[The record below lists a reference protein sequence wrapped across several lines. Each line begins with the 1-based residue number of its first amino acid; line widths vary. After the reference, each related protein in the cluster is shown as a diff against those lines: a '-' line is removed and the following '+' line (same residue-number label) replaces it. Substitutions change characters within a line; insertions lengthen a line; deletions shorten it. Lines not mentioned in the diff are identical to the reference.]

1 MDSLFTFR
9 TPSPD
14 PATTDNFATIVFD
27 GIPGNPPTAGA
38 PNPGITAPT
47 SGPISANWKNTGA
60 NSIDTRVLGTNDRD
74 ATDAECD
81 IVVAAGAIAPAGIRH
96 LSINP
101 ALYAYYRFQH
111 KATAGGSQG
120 ASKVTGAQHRV

>member
-14 PATTDNFATIVFD
+14 PVSTDSFATVRFD
-27 GIPGNPPTAGA
+27 GIPGQA
-38 PNPGITAPT
+38 PDPGNQVQLTAPT

-60 NSIDTRVLGTNDRD
+60 NSIDTRVLGTNDKD
-74 ATDAECD
+74 ATDADCD
-81 IVVAAGAIAPAGIRH
+81 IVIAAGAIGVNGLRH
-96 LSINP
+96 VSINP
-101 ALYAYYRFQH
+101 ALYAYYRFQQ

-120 ASKVTGAQHRV
+120 ASKITGCQHRV